1 MSETDDQKLD
11 LASVFPAKGDS
22 RRPPDWWGRA
32 LLYTVIVVFAAIFVW
47 TSWGKIS
54 TIVLDV
60 VISIFIALAVEP
72 LVVSMVR
79 HGWKR
84 GLASAVSLIG
94 LAVIVMAL
102 LTLFGNMFV
111 QQLISMVKGLPSIYT
126 EIVDAVKQYTSF
138 DMPKIENLGM
148 EIFKNVQTS
157 WITDFAGQALTTTM
171 GVFSFLLNL
180 LTVLMVTY
188 YISAAGPKMRRSLC
202 QWLGP
207 NTQRRFLLG
216 WTVVQ
221 EQISG
226 FLFSRSILAAIN
238 ATINA
243 QAAAIETLS
252 KSIGA
257 DPGQIAE
264 AVKKAVADK
273 LDSLHITIK
282 AED

>member
-32 LLYTVIVVFAAIFVW
+32 LLYTVIAVFAAIFVW

-157 WITDFAGQALTTTM
+157 WITDFADYRRDRSGQVHAVERHPADFRRTGQQRARVPGRFGGM
-171 GVFSFLLNL
+171 G
-180 LTVLMVTY
+180 
-188 YISAAGPKMRRSLC
+188 ARRV
-202 QWLGP
+202 
-207 NTQRRFLLG
+207 RRG
-216 WTVVQ
+216 
-221 EQISG
+221 
-226 FLFSRSILAAIN
+226 
-238 ATINA
+238 
-243 QAAAIETLS
+243 
-252 KSIGA
+252 
-257 DPGQIAE
+257 
-264 AVKKAVADK
+264 
-273 LDSLHITIK
+273 
-282 AED
+282 

>member
-32 LLYTVIVVFAAIFVW
+32 LLYTVIAVFAAIFVW

-171 GVFSFLLNL
+171 GV
-180 LTVLMVTY
+180 
-188 YISAAGPKMRRSLC
+188 
-202 QWLGP
+202 
-207 NTQRRFLLG
+207 
-216 WTVVQ
+216 
-221 EQISG
+221 
-226 FLFSRSILAAIN
+226 
-238 ATINA
+238 
-243 QAAAIETLS
+243 
-252 KSIGA
+252 
-257 DPGQIAE
+257 
-264 AVKKAVADK
+264 
-273 LDSLHITIK
+273 
-282 AED
+282 

>member
-11 LASVFPAKGDS
+11 IWRRCSPPEGDS

-32 LLYTVIVVFAAIFVW
+32 LLYTVIAVFAAIFVW

-111 QQLISMVKGLPSIYT
+111 QQLIAMVKRPAVDLYT
-126 EIVDAVKQYTSF
+126 ADRATAVKSVHESF
-138 DMPKIENLGM
+138 DTAGDQTASAC
-148 EIFKNVQTS
+148 EILKNVQTS
-157 WITDFAGQALTTTM
+157 WVTDFAGHGPDHRVSGLFT
-171 GVFSFLLNL
+171 FLLNL
-180 LTVLMVTY
+180 HD
-188 YISAAGPKMRRSLC
+188 RR
-202 QWLGP
+202 
-207 NTQRRFLLG
+207 
-216 WTVVQ
+216 
-221 EQISG
+221 
-226 FLFSRSILAAIN
+226 
-238 ATINA
+238 
-243 QAAAIETLS
+243 
-252 KSIGA
+252 
-257 DPGQIAE
+257 
-264 AVKKAVADK
+264 
-273 LDSLHITIK
+273 
-282 AED
+282 

>member
-32 LLYTVIVVFAAIFVW
+32 LLYTVIAVFAAIFVW

-226 FLFSRSILAAIN
+226 FLFSR
-238 ATINA
+238 
-243 QAAAIETLS
+243 
-252 KSIGA
+252 
-257 DPGQIAE
+257 
-264 AVKKAVADK
+264 
-273 LDSLHITIK
+273 
-282 AED
+282 